1 MRPYH
6 SPARARAIALAP
18 ALHRREVLLGAA
30 VLALATV
37 FATLAAGWQLGGVAL
52 NLLGMA
58 A

>member
-6 SPARARAIALAP
+6 SPPRPRAVAVVLAS
-18 ALHRREVLLGAA
+18 HRQEVMLGAA

-52 NLLGMA
+52 NLLGIA
-58 A
+58 S